1 MFSYP
6 FHIRD
11 YLTKT
16 RHLSP
21 IEDLAYRRL
30 LDTYYTEEKPLPS
43 DTAVCARLIALRDHV
58 TEVAAVLQEF
68 FTPSDNGWVNERCDF
83 EITKYHAKADSARK
97 ANQTRWQSKPEKKTD
112 QKSNLKSDVVSD
124 ADQIATS
131 KPEKQRT
138 GVTAPDGVESGV
150 WSDFVAVRKKRG
162 ALVTER
168 VIQGIELEAKRA
180 GISLNAALNECV
192 VRGWQSFK
200 ADWYLK
206 DKPKSG
212 FDLDAELRGAL

>member
-16 RHLSP
+16 RHLSLL
-21 IEDLAYRRL
+21 EDLAYRRL
-30 LDTYYTEEKPLPS
+30 LDAYYTEEQPLPS
-43 DTAVCARLIALRDHV
+43 DPAQCARLIAMREHV
-58 TEVAAVLQEF
+58 DEVTAVLNEF
-68 FTPSDNGWVNERCDF
+68 FTASENGWVNERCDF

-97 ANQTRWQSKPEKKTD
+97 ANQSRWQSKPQKKTD
-112 QKSNLKSDVVSD
+112 QKTDLKSDVVSD
-124 ADQIATS
+124 ADQIPTS

-138 GVTAPDGVESGV
+138 GIVAPVGVEAEV

-206 DKPKSG
+206 DKPKGG